1 MDFANS
7 FFARELVDLMFCST
21 PLFVFVCVFAIIF
34 GVCLEMRDFRFVLG

>member
-21 PLFVFVCVFAIIF
+21 LLFVFVCVFAIVVE
-34 GVCLEMRDFRFVLG
+34 VCLEMRDFRSFFW

>member
-21 PLFVFVCVFAIIF
+21 PLFVFVCVFVIILE
-34 GVCLEMRDFRFVLG
+34 VCLEMRDFRFFFG